1 MLDNKGFDLWS
12 NNYDKQVEIS
22 DEENVYPFAGYKKV
36 LGTVYEKI
44 RHQNAKDTLD
54 IGFGTGILTKKL
66 YDDGYNI
73 CGIDFSIEMIK
84 KAKQKMPNAELLQFD
99 FADGLPKEF
108 AAKQFDVIISTY
120 AIHHI
125 DDEAKKSYIL
135 RLLKSLKPKGIIIF
149 GDVSFETE
157 EDMEAARKKDYDLWD
172 DEEYYLIAERF
183 NFWFPHLKTDFI
195 KISYCSGVFI
205 IYKEQNAELD

>member
-1 MLDNKGFDLWS
+1 MLNSKGFDLWS
-12 NNYDKQVEIS
+12 DNYDTQVEIS

-36 LGTVYEKI
+36 LGTVYEKV
-44 RHQNAKDTLD
+44 RKQNPKNILD
-54 IGFGTGILTKKL
+54 IGFGTGILAKKL

-73 CGIDFSIEMIK
+73 YGIDFSNEMLK

-99 FADGLPKEF
+99 FTDGLPKEF
-108 AAKQFDVIISTY
+108 EQKQFDVILSTY

-135 RLLKSLKPKGIIIF
+135 KLLKSLNPKGILIF
-149 GDVSFETE
+149 GDVAFETE
-157 EDMEAARKKDYDLWD
+157 KDMEAARKKDYEKWD

-183 NFWFPHLKTDFI
+183 NLWFPHLKTDFI
-195 KISYCSGVFI
+195 KISYCSGVFT
-205 IYKEQNAELD
+205 IYKE

>member
-1 MLDNKGFDLWS
+1 MLNSKGFDLWS
-12 NNYDKQVEIS
+12 DNYDTQVEIS

-36 LGTVYEKI
+36 LGTVYEKV
-44 RHQNAKDTLD
+44 RKQNPKNILD
-54 IGFGTGILTKKL
+54 IGFGTGILAKKL

-73 CGIDFSIEMIK
+73 YGIDFSNEMLK

-99 FADGLPKEF
+99 FTDGLPKEF
-108 AAKQFDVIISTY
+108 EQKQFDAILSTY

-135 RLLKSLKPKGIIIF
+135 KLLKSLNPKGILIF
-149 GDVSFETE
+149 GDVAFETE
-157 EDMEAARKKDYDLWD
+157 EDMETARKKDYKEWD

-183 NFWFPHLKTDFI
+183 NLWFPHLKTDFI
-195 KISYCSGVFI
+195 KISYCSGVFT
-205 IYKEQNAELD
+205 IYKE

>member
-1 MLDNKGFDLWS
+1 MLDSKGFDLWS
-12 NNYDKQVEIS
+12 DNYDTQVEIS

-36 LGTVYEKI
+36 LSTVYEKV
-44 RHQNAKDTLD
+44 RKQNPKNILD
-54 IGFGTGILTKKL
+54 IGFGTGILAKKL

-73 CGIDFSIEMIK
+73 YGIDFSNEMLK

-99 FADGLPKEF
+99 FTDGLPKEF
-108 AAKQFDVIISTY
+108 EQKQFDVILSTY

-135 RLLKSLKPKGIIIF
+135 KLLKSLNPKGILIF
-149 GDVSFETE
+149 GDVAFETE
-157 EDMEAARKKDYDLWD
+157 KDMEAARKKDYEEWD

-183 NFWFPHLKTDFI
+183 NLWFPYLKTDFI
-195 KISYCSGVFI
+195 KISYCSGVCT
-205 IYKEQNAELD
+205 IYKE

>member
-1 MLDNKGFDLWS
+1 MLNSKGFDLWS
-12 NNYDKQVEIS
+12 DNYDTQVEIS

-36 LGTVYEKI
+36 LSTVYEKT
-44 RHQNAKDTLD
+44 RKQNPKNILD
-54 IGFGTGILTKKL
+54 IGFGTGILAKKL

-73 CGIDFSIEMIK
+73 YGIDFSNEMLK

-99 FADGLPKEF
+99 FTDGLPKEF
-108 AAKQFDVIISTY
+108 EQKQFDVILSTY

-135 RLLKSLKPKGIIIF
+135 KLLKSLNPKGILIF
-149 GDVSFETE
+149 GDVAFETE
-157 EDMEAARKKDYDLWD
+157 KDMEAARKKDYEEWD

-183 NFWFPHLKTDFI
+183 NLWFPHLKTDFI
-195 KISYCSGVFI
+195 KISYCSGVFT
-205 IYKEQNAELD
+205 IYKE

>member
-1 MLDNKGFDLWS
+1 MLDSKGFDLWS
-12 NNYDKQVEIS
+12 DNYDTQVEIS

-44 RHQNAKDTLD
+44 RKQNPKNILD
-54 IGFGTGILTKKL
+54 IGFGTGILAKKL

-73 CGIDFSIEMIK
+73 YGIDFSNEMLK

-99 FADGLPKEF
+99 FTDGLPKEF
-108 AAKQFDVIISTY
+108 EQKQFDVILSTY

-125 DDEAKKSYIL
+125 DDEAKKLYIL
-135 RLLKSLKPKGIIIF
+135 KLLKSLNPKGILIF
-149 GDVSFETE
+149 GDVAFETE
-157 EDMEAARKKDYDLWD
+157 KDMEAARKKDYEEWD

-183 NFWFPHLKTDFI
+183 NLWFPHLKTDFI
-195 KISYCSGVFI
+195 KISYCSGVCT
-205 IYKEQNAELD
+205 IYKE

>member
-1 MLDNKGFDLWS
+1 MLDSKGFDLWS
-12 NNYDKQVEIS
+12 NNYDTQVEIS

-44 RHQNAKDTLD
+44 RKQNPKNILD
-54 IGFGTGILTKKL
+54 IGFGTGILAKKL

-73 CGIDFSIEMIK
+73 YGIDFSNEMLK

-99 FADGLPKEF
+99 FTDGLPKEF
-108 AAKQFDVIISTY
+108 EQKQFDVILSTY

-125 DDEAKKSYIL
+125 DDEAKKLYIL
-135 RLLKSLKPKGIIIF
+135 KLLKSLNPKGILIF
-149 GDVSFETE
+149 GDVAFETE
-157 EDMEAARKKDYDLWD
+157 KDMEAARKKDYEEWD

-183 NFWFPHLKTDFI
+183 NLWFPYLKTDFI
-195 KISYCSGVFI
+195 KISYCSGVCT
-205 IYKEQNAELD
+205 IYKE

>member
-1 MLDNKGFDLWS
+1 MLDSKGFDLWS
-12 NNYDKQVEIS
+12 DNYDTQVEIS

-36 LGTVYEKI
+36 LGTVYEKV
-44 RHQNAKDTLD
+44 RKQNPKNILD
-54 IGFGTGILTKKL
+54 IGFGTGILAKKL

-73 CGIDFSIEMIK
+73 YGIDFSNEMLK

-99 FADGLPKEF
+99 FTDGLPKEF
-108 AAKQFDVIISTY
+108 EQKQFDVILSTY

-135 RLLKSLKPKGIIIF
+135 KLLKSLNPNAILIF
-149 GDVSFETE
+149 GDVAFETE
-157 EDMEAARKKDYDLWD
+157 KDMEVARKKDYEEWD

-183 NFWFPHLKTDFI
+183 NLWFPHLKTDFI
-195 KISYCSGVFI
+195 KISYCSGVFT
-205 IYKEQNAELD
+205 IYKE

>member
-1 MLDNKGFDLWS
+1 MLDSKGFDLWS
-12 NNYDKQVEIS
+12 DNYDTQVEIS

-44 RHQNAKDTLD
+44 RKQNPKNILD
-54 IGFGTGILTKKL
+54 IGFGTGILAKKL

-73 CGIDFSIEMIK
+73 YGIDFSNEMLK

-99 FADGLPKEF
+99 FTDGLPKEF
-108 AAKQFDVIISTY
+108 EQKQFDVILSTY

-125 DDEAKKSYIL
+125 DDEAKKLYIL
-135 RLLKSLKPKGIIIF
+135 KLLKSLNPKGILIF
-149 GDVSFETE
+149 GDVAFETE
-157 EDMEAARKKDYDLWD
+157 KDMEAARKKDYEEWD

-183 NFWFPHLKTDFI
+183 NLWFPYLKTDFI
-195 KISYCSGVFI
+195 KISYCSGVCT
-205 IYKEQNAELD
+205 IYKE